1 MTANA
6 LAILTLDQRLD
17 EITRKADK
25 TARVMAHLFKLKASE
40 DAGKA
45 RVSIQAQWLQWSH
58 RLTAD
63 ELAGFR
69 YDAKLDEWVQVAPFQ
84 AIHAHVSKPM
94 QALYG
99 RMTSRGDVLTED
111 GWLLAG
117 GQCAAPPKPVDEA

>member
-1 MTANA
+1 MSANA
-6 LAILTLDQRLD
+6 LAVLTLAERLE

-25 TARVMAHLFKLKASE
+25 VARLMCHGFKLQASE

-69 YDAKLDEWVQVAPFQ
+69 YDATLDQWVQVAPFQ
-84 AIHAHVSKPM
+84 AIHAHVSPSM

-99 RMTSRGDVLTED
+99 RMTSRGDVLKED
-111 GWLLAG
+111 GWVLAG
-117 GQCAAPPKPVDEA
+117 SPCAATPKAVDRA

>member
-6 LAILTLDQRLD
+6 LAVLTLAERLE

-25 TARVMAHLFKLKASE
+25 VARYMAHKFKAQASE
-40 DAGKA
+40 DAGTA
-45 RVSIQAQWLQWSH
+45 RVSIQAQWLQWAH

-69 YDAKLDEWVQVAPFQ
+69 YDPRIDEWVQVAPFQ

-99 RMTSRGDVLTED
+99 RMTSRGDVLTE
-111 GWLLAG
+111 AG
-117 GQCAAPPKPVDEA
+117 SLVKE